1 MLRPKK
7 CSVTKSDMPFFAI
20 ENLTQKTLAPCV
32 PWEFKPI
39 EMPSDLIRGDK
50 KERQNWY
57 RTASTKWNFYTLIE
71 AANPNQR
78 PSKDNPPRLLHGIAV
93 DYDAPIPDSR
103 VVEAIASMK
112 IKPSWIERSLGGNV
126 RLVWLFERPLPVESY
141 DFCVFLLDRAVVW
154 LNLEMLPALDKGA
167 VTDPTRLLCNGAD
180 WKTTGEPP
188 ISEQVLQAFYVE
200 AGKDFR
206 FNSTDECAIPLD
218 LVEKALHERFPDMS
232 WPNEFVVESTGPSF
246 WIPGSTSPMSAIVK
260 PEGMFSFSAHATKPF
275 YSWGDIL
282 GSEFVSQFAQK
293 SISNATDDIW
303 WDGKSFWKKEIGRYV
318 DVAKD
323 ELLLFFK
330 VDCRLSAKPNRS
342 GISPVDTA
350 LRHVQSANRI
360 VGAAPF
366 VFHPPGVFEFQ
377 NNRVLNTSMITV
389 LPPAEGNPV
398 WGSEGEFPW
407 LSAHFDY
414 FFDPPEQLPY
424 FLAWWKAFYESG
436 YYLKPMPGQN
446 IFLMGGANVGKTMTS
461 HAIIAKSVGG
471 FMDAARHLTTN
482 SDFNSELPEK
492 PLWTVDDETMGESG
506 RSHANFAATWKK
518 AAANQNIRCHKKFGI
533 PVMIT
538 WMGRIIATSNLDAVS
553 SRILGPMDNS
563 SLDKT
568 SLFRCAA
575 KSKTEF
581 PNRHELIQIIAREL
595 PHFLRW
601 LLNWT
606 PPDYVLRDVRY
617 GYQAYHE
624 PSLLDTAHQSGKA
637 APFKELLVEALE
649 NEFGLHPHLTEW
661 RGSVTQI
668 LRLIQSNG
676 LNESVIRTL
685 RLEQTSRYLE
695 NLQRD
700 GILQC
705 RAEVGPLKTRIWVF
719 PRFTTSPAPTAELVA
734 VPMSNTI
741 NIFTK

>member
-1 MLRPKK
+1 M
-7 CSVTKSDMPFFAI
+7 SIFFGV
-20 ENLTQKTLAPCV
+20 ENLTKQSVCQV
-32 PWEFKPI
+32 IPWEFSPTQL
-39 EMPSDLIRGDK
+39 PSDAVCK
-50 KERQNWY
+50 NKSERQLFY
-57 RTASTKWNFYTLIE
+57 RNAATAWQFYSMAE
-71 AANPNQR
+71 GANPNQR
-78 PSKDNPPRLLHGIAV
+78 VSKNNAPRRLHGIVADFDV
-93 DYDAPIPDSR
+93 PLPDSR
-103 VVEAIASMK
+103 IIEAIASFK
-112 IKPSWIERSLGGNV
+112 IKPSWFERSLGGNV
-126 RLVWLFERPLPVESY
+126 RLIWLFTNPLLVDSY
-141 DFCVFLLDRAVVW
+141 DFATYLLDKSRAW
-154 LNLEMLPALDKGA
+154 LHLDTLPGLDSPAL
-167 VTDPTRLLCNGAD
+167 TDPSRMFCNGGKG
-180 WKTTGEPP
+180 WTNTGFPP
-188 ISEQVLQAFYVE
+188 ITEPEAQSFFVE

-218 LVEKALHERFPDMS
+218 IVEHALRDRFPDMA
-232 WPNEFVVESTGPSF
+232 WPNEFIVESAGPSF
-246 WIPGSTSPMSAIVK
+246 WIAGSTSPMSAIVK
-260 PEGMFSFSAHATKPF
+260 PDGMFSFSAHATKPF

-282 GSEFVSQFAQK
+282 GTEFVSQFAQK
-293 SISNATDDIW
+293 SISHATDDIW
-303 WDGKSFWKKEIGRYV
+303 WDGKSFWKKEGGRYV

-330 VDCRLSAKPNRS
+330 VDCRLSAKPNKG
-342 GISPVDTA
+342 GISPMDTA

-389 LPPAEGNPV
+389 LPPADGNPT
-398 WGSEGEFPW
+398 WGAEGEFPW
-407 LSAHFDY
+407 LSAHFDN
-414 FFDPPEQLPY
+414 FFDPPEQLPW

-436 YYLKPMPGQN
+436 YFFKPMPGQN

-506 RSHANFAATWKK
+506 RSHSNFAATWKK

-595 PHFLRW
+595 PYFLRW

-606 PPDYVLRDVRY
+606 PPDYILRDVRY
-617 GYQAYHE
+617 GYQSYHE

-637 APFKELLVEALE
+637 APFKELLIEALE
-649 NEFGLHPHLTEW
+649 NEFGLHPEMTEW

-676 LNESVIRTL
+676 LNEAVIRTL

-700 GILQC
+700 GILRC
-705 RAEVGPLKTRIWVF
+705 RVEMGSLKTRIWVF
-719 PRFTTSPAPTAELVA
+719 PRFNSAPPAPVIEM
-734 VPMSNTI
+734 PPPSNTI

>member
-1 MLRPKK
+1 M
-7 CSVTKSDMPFFAI
+7 FFAV
-20 ENLTQKTLAPCV
+20 ENLTQKTLTPCV
-32 PWEFKPI
+32 PWEFKP
-39 EMPSDLIRGDK
+39 ESMPSDLVRGDK

-57 RTASTKWNFYTLIE
+57 RTVSTKWNFYTLVE

-78 PSKDNPPRLLHGIAV
+78 ASKDNPPKLLHGIAV
-93 DYDAPIPDSR
+93 DYDAPIPEAR
-103 VVEAIASMK
+103 VIEAIASFR
-112 IKPSWIERSLGGNV
+112 IKPTWIERSLGGNI
-126 RLVWLFERPLPVESY
+126 RLVWLFSRPLPVESY
-141 DFCVFLLDRAVVW
+141 DFCVFLLDKAVTW
-154 LNLEMLPALDKGA
+154 LNLDMLPALDKGA

-180 WKTTGEPP
+180 WKPTGAADHIDER
-188 ISEQVLQAFYVE
+188 ELQAFYVE
-200 AGKDFR
+200 AGKEFR
-206 FNSTDECAIPLD
+206 FNSTDDCAIPLD
-218 LVEKALHERFPDMS
+218 IVETALRERFPDMT
-232 WPNEFVVESTGPSF
+232 WPNEFAIESTGPSF
-246 WIPGSTSPMSAIVK
+246 WIAGSTSPMSAIVK
-260 PEGMFSFSAHATKPF
+260 ADGMFSFSAHAAKPF

-282 GSEFVSQFAQK
+282 GPEFIGQFMQK
-293 SISNATDDIW
+293 SISSATDDIW
-303 WDGKSFWKKEIGRYV
+303 WDGKQFWKKETGRYV
-318 DVAKD
+318 ELAKD
-323 ELLLFFK
+323 ELLLYFK
-330 VDCRLSAKPNRS
+330 VDCRLSMKPNRS
-342 GISPVDTA
+342 GISPIETA
-350 LRHVQSANRI
+350 LRHVQSINRI

-377 NNRVLNTSMITV
+377 GNRVLNTSMVKV
-389 LPPAEGNPV
+389 LPPADGNPT
-398 WGSEGEFPW
+398 WGADGEFPW
-407 LSAHFDY
+407 LSAHFDSR
-414 FFDPPEQLPY
+414 FFDPPEQLPF

-436 YYLKPMPGQN
+436 FYFRPMPGQN

-471 FMDAARHLTTN
+471 FMDAAKHLTTN

-506 RSHANFAATWKK
+506 RAQSNFSATWKK

-575 KSKTEF
+575 VSKTEF
-581 PNRHELIQIIAREL
+581 PNRHDLIKIIEREL
-595 PHFLRW
+595 PYFLRW

-617 GYQAYHE
+617 GYRAYHE

-637 APFKELLVEALE
+637 APFKELLIEALE
-649 NEFGLHPHLTEW
+649 NHFGMNPTATEW
-661 RGSVTQI
+661 RGTVTQI

-676 LNESVIRTL
+676 LNEAVLRTL
-685 RLEQTSRYLE
+685 RLEQTARYLE
-695 NLQRD
+695 SLQRD

-705 RAEVGPLKTRIWVF
+705 RVEIGSLKTRIWVF
-719 PRFTTSPAPTAELVA
+719 PRFNSAPAPTTPTIEI
-734 VPMSNTI
+734 PPSNTI
-741 NIFTK
+741 NIFSK

>member
-1 MLRPKK
+1 MLKPRK
-7 CSVTKSDMPFFAI
+7 CRVTKSDMSFFAV
-20 ENLTQKTLAPCV
+20 ENLTQKTLTECV
-32 PWEFKPI
+32 PWEFKS
-39 EMPSDLIRGDK
+39 ETVPSELVRGDK
-50 KERQNWY
+50 KARQEWY
-57 RTASTKWNFYTLIE
+57 RTSSTKWNFYTLIE
-71 AANPNQR
+71 GSNPNQR
-78 PSKDNPPRLLHGIAV
+78 PSKDNPPRFLRGIAV
-93 DYDAPIPDSR
+93 DYDALIPDSR
-103 VVEAIASMK
+103 VIEAIASLK

-126 RLVWLFERPLPVESY
+126 RLIWLFERALPIDSY
-141 DFCVFLLDRAVVW
+141 DFCVFLLDRAITW

-167 VTDPTRLLCNGAD
+167 LTDPARLLCNGAD
-180 WKTTGEPP
+180 WKSTGEPA
-188 ISEQVLQAFYVE
+188 ITQQDLQAFYVE
-200 AGKDFR
+200 AGKEFR
-206 FNSTDECAIPLD
+206 FNSPDDCAIPLD
-218 LVEKALHERFPDMS
+218 VVEKALRDRFADFS
-232 WPNEFVVESTGPSF
+232 WPNEFVVESAGPSF
-246 WIPGSTSPMSAIVK
+246 WIAGSTSPMSAIVK
-260 PEGMFSFSAHATKPF
+260 PDGMFSFSAHATKPF
-275 YSWGDIL
+275 YPWGDLL
-282 GSEFVSQFAQK
+282 GAEFVSQFAKK
-293 SISNATDDIW
+293 SISTATDDIW
-303 WDGKSFWKKEIGRYV
+303 WDSKQFWKRENGRYV
-318 DVAKD
+318 ELAKD

-330 VDCRLSAKPNRS
+330 VDCRLSAKPNRT
-342 GISPVDTA
+342 GISPVDMA
-350 LRHVQSANRI
+350 LRHIQSANRI

-389 LPPAEGNPV
+389 LPPADGNPI
-398 WGSEGEFPW
+398 WGPDGEFPW
-407 LSAHFDY
+407 LSAHFDN

-436 YYLKPMPGQN
+436 LYLRPMPGQN

-471 FMDAARHLTTN
+471 FMDAAKHLTTN

-492 PLWTVDDETMGESG
+492 PLWTVDDETMGDSG
-506 RSHANFAATWKK
+506 RSHSNFAATWKK

-568 SLFRCAA
+568 SLFRCAS

-581 PNRHELIQIIAREL
+581 PNRHELIKIIDLEL
-595 PHFLRW
+595 PHMLRY
-601 LLNWT
+601 LNLWD
-606 PPDYVLRDVRY
+606 PPDYIARDVRY
-617 GYQAYHE
+617 GYQSYHE

-649 NEFGLHPHLTEW
+649 GHFSLHKDATEW

-705 RAEVGPLKTRIWVF
+705 RVEIGSLKTRIWVF
-719 PRFTTSPAPTAELVA
+719 PRFSTTPAPTAPVIEL
-734 VPMSNTI
+734 PPSNTI